1 MKKSF
6 VLLLV
11 LVVLFSVFAS
21 VMADDG
27 EESPKT
33 LNWISA
39 RRVLAQNE
47 VKGRFYGISDFDM
60 DIWVPDLL
68 TPKDDIPEDTDYVF
82 VAEGGTAYVKVHHF
96 DLGEDNSYEAIEE
109 IVTEQG
115 GVSDGVF
122 WINGYEAL
130 IYENQESDLIG
141 VIISF
146 DDGDVIEFLFWPVS
160 NPEVYSVAS
169 LIMSTIQPRVLHVS
183 DVAAMMDSDLIRNW
197 GPNKEVRFTDDEDY
211 KEINVYMWDE
221 GITSETIQNSV
232 NWETARASEISLYN
246 SYADVMR
253 DFGMDDVHLSLQ
265 YISPDENLSFLT
277 IKDGEIEYDFA
288 E

>member
-1 MKKSF
+1 M
-6 VLLLV
+6 
-11 LVVLFSVFAS
+11 
-21 VMADDG
+21 
-27 EESPKT
+27 
-33 LNWISA
+33 
-39 RRVLAQNE
+39 
-47 VKGRFYGISDFDM
+47 
-60 DIWVPDLL
+60 
-68 TPKDDIPEDTDYVF
+68 
-82 VAEGGTAYVKVHHF
+82 KVHHF

-169 LIMSTIQPRVLHVS
+169 LIMSTIQPHVLHVS